1 MGTSFAIAG
10 RLNQNTQIY
19 EYYRNQDFSEFI
31 FKQNPDKTQINEIFK
46 AHLEELSK
54 MFVAVEDFRNDI
66 SSTELRNNKNKE

>member
-10 RLNQNTQIY
+10 RLNKNTQIY

-31 FKQNPDKTQINEIFK
+31 FKQIPDKTQINEIFK

>member
-31 FKQNPDKTQINEIFK
+31 FKQIPDKTQKDEKFK